1 MQIVKHVMWRYI
13 HFHNLLAHVHIPLG
27 MLKQASSL
35 FQQVCKETV
44 TSLIMQTSN
53 DCNAWLNVTKLS
65 LNLDQKR
72 NLKYE
77 QM

>member
-1 MQIVKHVMWRYI
+1 MQIVKHVVWRHI
-13 HFHNLLAHVHIPLG
+13 HFHNLLAHSTGNVETSKL
-27 MLKQASSL
+27 L

>member
-1 MQIVKHVMWRYI
+1 MQIVKHVVWRHI
-13 HFHNLLAHVHIPLG
+13 HFHNLLAHVRIPLG
-27 MLKQASSL
+27 MLKQASYCFNKS
-35 FQQVCKETV
+35 V